1 MGIATHSHAT
11 PVSPNSLEGLADGKG
26 AAPQARFSASEAVKD
41 VPQISLTPA
50 RIPAGRT
57 TRQAV
62 QPASMRDG
70 GERDAAA
77 IPALAPAQGRTRV
90 EQAIAE
96 AARNTGVDFGF
107 LLAQARVESA
117 MDPDARATTS
127 SARGLYQ
134 FIESTW
140 LSVMERHGARF
151 GLGDVAARITRS
163 PGGEARVADPTERRA
178 ILAMRNDSKIA
189 ALMAAGLSEDNRAH
203 LTPVLGREPD
213 DSELYLAHFLG
224 AGGAARFLTEM
235 ARDPGQDAAALFPR
249 PAAANRP
256 LFHEAGGRARSLAEV
271 MEHLS
276 ARMARAGAQDPDRAA
291 AQPFMSAAA
300 LPSGPGG
307 PNTVAAARAA
317 IRARAPL
324 DMPTLAEP
332 SSARPRIP
340 PMSRILSARLDG
352 IGPDTPALERA
363 GQNIRAAYDKLK
375 ALGL

>member
-1 MGIATHSHAT
+1 
-11 PVSPNSLEGLADGKG
+11 
-26 AAPQARFSASEAVKD
+26 
-41 VPQISLTPA
+41 
-50 RIPAGRT
+50 
-57 TRQAV
+57 
-62 QPASMRDG
+62 MRDG

-77 IPALAPAQGRTRV
+77 DPVRAPTQGGTRV

-96 AARNTGVDFGF
+96 AARHTGVGFDF

-117 MDPDARATTS
+117 MDPDARAATS

-140 LSVMERHGARF
+140 LSAMERHGARF
-151 GLGDVAARITRS
+151 GLGDVAARITRA
-163 PGGEARVADPTERRA
+163 PGGEARVADPSERRA
-178 ILAMRNDSKIA
+178 ILAMRDDPEIA
-189 ALMAAGLSEDNRAH
+189 ALMAAGLAEDNRAH
-203 LTPVLGREPD
+203 LAPVLGREPD

-256 LFHEAGGRARSLAEV
+256 LFHGAGGRARSLAEV

-276 ARMARAGAQDPDRAA
+276 ARMARAGAHDPDRNAA
-291 AQPFMSAAA
+291 PPIMSVPG

-307 PNTVAAARAA
+307 PDTVSAARAA
-317 IRARAPL
+317 FFPRPPL
-324 DMPTLAEP
+324 AMPTPAE
-332 SSARPRIP
+332 SSPTRPRTP
-340 PMSRILSARLDG
+340 PMSRILSAGLDG
-352 IGPDTPALERA
+352 TGPDTPALERA